1 MQLLDTTFAQDLAT
15 AINLD
20 ALTTAIQPYVTFIG
34 GVAVAAFVLY
44 IVRKVIK
51 GFGNKGKIKM

>member
-1 MQLLDTTFAQDLAT
+1 MEGNTFASALQS

-20 ALTTAIQPYVTFIG
+20 ALTTALSPYVPFIG
-34 GVAVAAFVLY
+34 AVVAAAFVLY

-51 GFGNKGKIKM
+51 NFGNKGKIKM